1 MQRFNSAIE
10 KFLDGLDADI
20 FKPLETPKASSRRQP
35 RRTVTLS
42 AEVYERLKDYAA
54 RHGKSMSEVAN
65 QKLDSILPLSAEDE
79 AETDA
84 IIAMHNA
91 TERGDR
97 GCQYVN

>member
-1 MQRFNSAIE
+1 MPRFSSEIE
-10 KFLDGLDADI
+10 KFLGGLDSDL
-20 FKPLETPKASSRRQP
+20 FKSFETTKSPKTRQP

-42 AEVYERLKDYAA
+42 AEIYERLKDYAA
-54 RHGKSMSEVAN
+54 RHGKSMSDVVN
-65 QKLDSILPLSAEDE
+65 QKLDSILPVSAEDE

-84 IIAMHNA
+84 FIAVHKA